1 MWTDISFLTRYCLFG
16 DSVNTA
22 SRMESTSTAMK
33 IHISQTTRNFLP
45 ANYKVTERG
54 EIEVKGKGSMKTYWL
69 DFRENRTSISQVLES
84 ANENLS
90 PVKAIE
96 YNYDRRMSMPQYML
110 HNKAENSVEE
120 RRVYSPVTFEDVA
133 KRSII
138 NSPVRNVFSGKGRVS
153 RSNSTGHAYM
163 KSPSDVFGDL
173 ITDTEE
179 FLEDLHNR
187 NSTATSIYS
196 PLSSP
201 AFSQSSNQRGH
212 TGRTKRPITG
222 QVIWLVFRL
231 KKFLHKSNFIQQFT
245 EEEIEHLNQNLPSP
259 SAPPSTDKSL
269 DKRMSKVNLK
279 ATKYPSE
286 TESQK
291 KALENLDQMVK
302 NIYDADLPGM
312 CFMPPPNSRSD
323 GFLQGACRWVSK
335 NLWHVEASVVK
346 HFSINQQ
353 QQ

>member
-1 MWTDISFLTRYCLFG
+1 MFG

-45 ANYKVTERG
+45 NNYKVTERG

-69 DFRENRTSISQVLES
+69 EFRENRMSISQTLENAS
-84 ANENLS
+84 ECLS

-110 HNKAENSVEE
+110 HNKAENNVEE

-138 NSPVRNVFSGKGRVS
+138 NSPIRNVFSGKGGRVS

-187 NSTATSIYS
+187 NSTATSMYS

-201 AFSQSSNQRGH
+201 AFSQSSNHRGH
-212 TGRTKRPITG
+212 TARTKKPIAG
-222 QVIWLVFRL
+222 QVILLEFSP
-231 KKFLHKSNFIQQFT
+231 KKLLPQQFIQQFT

-259 SAPPSTDKSL
+259 SAPPATEKNL

-279 ATKYPSE
+279 AAKYPDDA
-286 TESQK
+286 ESQK
-291 KALENLDQMVK
+291 KALQNLDQMVK

-323 GFLQGACRWVSK
+323 GFLQGACG
-335 NLWHVEASVVK
+335 
-346 HFSINQQ
+346 
-353 QQ
+353 